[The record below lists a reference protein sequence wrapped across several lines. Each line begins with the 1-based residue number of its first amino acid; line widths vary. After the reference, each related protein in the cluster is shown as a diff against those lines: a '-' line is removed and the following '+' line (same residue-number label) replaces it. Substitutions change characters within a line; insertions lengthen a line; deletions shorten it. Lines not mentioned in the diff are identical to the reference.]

1 MNMMGLRESLII
13 TEFISNETHLFRN
26 NPTKPMD
33 NLYILSSILSS
44 RMKLSLPVSTNI
56 IEILIEILKKKK
68 QLPSSSKQKKKRN
81 RKSGRRT
88 NPF

>member
-1 MNMMGLRESLII
+1 MMGLRESLII

-56 IEILIEILKKKK
+56 IEILIEILKKKNNY
-68 QLPSSSKQKKKRN
+68 LLLRN
-81 RKSGRRT
+81 RRKNETGRMEDGQILF
-88 NPF
+88 N